1 MDCITYTAR
10 ISCVDYDTYS
20 TCSAS
25 NDRLSFPHINNSRPR
40 HGESSKG
47 PKTPPHPTHHQP
59 GRSWLHTLR
68 ARLPSTDIAHGHSPD
83 IPIIALNASSYPILA
98 SPIHAGPDIMP
109 GCPSRKALSGR
120 TWHNIRPDYATQS
133 RTVLHHRDTDRI
145 TPSMPYHDPHSE
157 NQKDS
162 KMSHPLY
169 GQLTHFAIFVR
180 KFYFGPSFTH

>member
-1 MDCITYTAR
+1 MTRIPRVAR
-10 ISCVDYDTYS
+10 QTSFFP
-20 TCSAS
+20 
-25 NDRLSFPHINNSRPR
+25 FPHINNSRTR
-40 HGESSKG
+40 YGESSKG
-47 PKTPPHPTHHQP
+47 PKTHHPTHHQP
-59 GRSWLHTLR
+59 GRSWLYTLR
-68 ARLPSTDIAHGHSPD
+68 ARLSYTDIA
-83 IPIIALNASSYPILA
+83 LKASSYPILA

-120 TWHNIRPDYATQS
+120 TWHNIRPDYAEQS